1 MKLDFDTENI
11 RKNELTLLDCQI
23 DIILRS
29 LEFYLHAYK
38 FIYPRIG

>member
-11 RKNELTLLDCQI
+11 RKNELTLLDCQV

-29 LEFYLHAYK
+29 LEFIYMHTSL
-38 FIYPRIG
+38 FIQE